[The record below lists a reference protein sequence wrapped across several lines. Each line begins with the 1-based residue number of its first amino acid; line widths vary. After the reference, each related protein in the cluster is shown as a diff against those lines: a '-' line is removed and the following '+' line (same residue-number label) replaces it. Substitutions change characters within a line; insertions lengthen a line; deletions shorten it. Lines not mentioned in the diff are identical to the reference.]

1 MSSMTGSGF
10 DSYTI
15 AMTVDCPNEK
25 CKFDGLTDVF
35 VDDDKN
41 YWFKCDKCDFD
52 DRLKDD
58 VPF

>member
-15 AMTVDCPNEK
+15 AITVNCPNPK
-25 CKFDGLTDVF
+25 CEFEGLTDVF

-41 YWFKCDKCDFD
+41 YWFKCDKCKFD
-52 DRLKDD
+52 DKLKDD

>member
-1 MSSMTGSGF
+1 MTGSGF

-25 CKFDGLTDVF
+25 CEFDGLTDVF
-35 VDDDKN
+35 VDDDRN

-52 DRLKDD
+52 DILEDD
-58 VPF
+58 KPF

>member
-15 AMTVDCPNEK
+15 AITVDCPNPK
-25 CKFDGLTDVF
+25 CEFDGLTDVF